1 MTSQPPDITSNG
13 NGHVDQRDDDTSSL
27 ASVILIDRRE
37 DIAGVCG
44 RVDTAPTFAVVIHA
58 PEGNRQ
64 LATELGIRRL
74 QRHVEESGKVIAI
87 ATPNVALAGRA
98 RQAGIPVARRPEHVR
113 WDSGGR
119 RVIRIGGR
127 SFATPRVGRY
137 VQAAVIL
144 GIALVFVVLTVTMA
158 PSATVVAY
166 PPTETL
172 SKTVTITAS
181 SDRSDIDL
189 QNLVVPA
196 RKVTSKERVTLA
208 IKTTGTVSVGV
219 QPARVGIAITN
230 PTKGDVN
237 LKEGTVLL
245 AGPTFIPFE
254 LDRDTPVPAGK
265 TVTQSATAQDP
276 GVKGNVAANSV
287 TGWLDEP
294 LRVLKVTNPEAAAG
308 GTNEDRPAVD
318 ARDIVDI
325 KQLAQSLQ
333 NSDSVK
339 RSLLTARPHDAVFLR
354 TAETS
359 VDFTDPLT
367 PAGAAADLLL
377 LDVDVNVTALAVLE
391 GTLDELARQ
400 VLRVDQGTGEFVP
413 GTVSA
418 VETGARQV
426 DAATGTIKTELVLQ
440 GEFARNVTRDDL
452 RDSVLGKSEDSA
464 RSTLA
469 DRYGIQDADVSVS
482 PGWMPWLPRFGFRV
496 SVELRSRA
504 AEDANASK
512 GTPKNAVTP
521 ATASPAPSPTPRP

>member
-1 MTSQPPDITSNG
+1 MTSPPPHITTNG

-119 RVIRIGGR
+119 RVIRIAGR

-137 VQAAVIL
+137 IQAAVIL
-144 GIALVFVVLTVTMA
+144 AIALIFVILTVTMA

-181 SDRSDIDL
+181 AEKNDIDL
-189 QNLVVPA
+189 DNLVVPA
-196 RKVTSKERVTLA
+196 RNVTSKERVTLA
-208 IKTTGTVSVGV
+208 IRTTGAVSVGT
-219 QPARVGIAITN
+219 QPAKVGVAITN
-230 PTKGDVN
+230 PTTRDIN
-237 LKEGTVLL
+237 LKEGAVLL
-245 AGPTFIPFE
+245 AGPAFIPFL
-254 LDRDTPVPAGK
+254 LDRDTVVPAGK
-265 TVTQSATAQDP
+265 TVTQSATAQDM
-276 GVKGNVAANSV
+276 GVKGNVAANTV
-287 TGWLDEP
+287 TGWLDET
-294 LRVLKVTNPEAAAG
+294 LRVLELTNPEPASG
-308 GTNEDRPAVD
+308 GANEDRPAVD
-318 ARDIVDI
+318 AQDILDI
-325 KQLAQSLQ
+325 KQLAQGLQ
-333 NSDSVK
+333 SSDSVK
-339 RSLLTARPHDAVFLR
+339 RTLLTARPHDAVFLR

-359 VDFTDPLT
+359 IEFADPLT
-367 PAGAAADLLL
+367 PAGSPADLLL
-377 LDVDVNVTALAVLE
+377 LDVDVTVKALAVLE
-391 GTLDELARQ
+391 GTLDELARR
-400 VLRVDQGTGEFVP
+400 VLRVDQGIGEFVP

-426 DAATGTIKTELVLQ
+426 DTTTGTIKTELVLQ

-469 DRYGIQDADVSVS
+469 ERYGIQDADVSVS

-496 SVELRSRA
+496 SVELRSRS

-512 GTPKNAVTP
+512 GTPKNAATATP
-521 ATASPAPSPTPRP
+521 ASSATSPAPRP